1 LNINSNK
8 YSFPIDA
15 IFLKI
20 PQSKTIFFYTF
31 VKNLLLINR
40 KNISKLSDEE
50 ALKHYKDSGDT
61 EYFGELY
68 NRYISLLYG
77 ICLKYLNEA
86 GKAEDAV
93 MQLFE
98 DLLPKITQYDI
109 SIFRTWIYSVMKN
122 YCLQIL
128 RKENQE
134 IIVDFNTEIMESDE
148 ILHLF
153 NEEDGNNAR
162 KEILKRCVKK
172 LPVEQR
178 IAIIRFFMEEMSYA
192 DIVDSTAYNLKQVKS
207 FIQNGK
213 RNLKICIEKNSQ

>member
-1 LNINSNK
+1 LFTK
-8 YSFPIDA
+8 
-15 IFLKI
+15 
-20 PQSKTIFFYTF
+20 
-31 VKNLLLINR
+31 

-50 ALKHYKDSGDT
+50 ALNRYKDSGNT

-68 NRYISLLYG
+68 NRYIPLLYG
-77 ICLKYLNEA
+77 IGLKYLDEA

-98 DLLPKITQYDI
+98 DLLPKIVQYDI
-109 SIFRTWIYSVMKN
+109 STFRTWIYTVMKN
-122 YCLQIL
+122 HCLQIL

-134 IIVDFNTEIMESDE
+134 IRIDFNTEIMESDE

-153 NEEDGNNAR
+153 DEENEDKVR
-162 KEILKRCVKK
+162 KELLKRCIKK

-192 DIVDSTAYNLKQVKS
+192 DIVDGTEYNLKQVKS
-207 FIQNGK
+207 YIQNGK